1 MIQLIHKNLLM
12 LGVLTFLGV
21 HLSFAAD
28 SNSIDPTPPSF
39 TVAADGKTCLCPDAS
54 DGDSGIVSIGGQDK
68 TFTKRNRTQLLALIN
83 TDPTNPEI
91 ALTCTSGIT
100 NMTDLFRNKSTF
112 NQDLSGWDVSDVTDM
127 RRMFQNSGFNQDIS
141 NWDVSNV
148 TNMNQ
153 MFRGTPFNQPLGD
166 WDVTN
171 VTRMHLMFK
180 QAASF
185 NQDIGNWQVQNV
197 ENMREMFS
205 SATSFNQ
212 DISSWDVSSVTNMV
226 RMFRGATVFNQDLSN
241 WCVSQI
247 PVEPTDFA
255 LNSALTNPN
264 LPNWGVPCAGDA
276 NPNFTLGADGK
287 TCLCPDAADGES
299 GPLTINGTEKTF
311 TKRSLAQLQSLI
323 STNINDPEIALTC
336 TSGITN
342 MQDLFNGKDT
352 FNQDLSSWD
361 VSNVTNMRRLFF
373 RANAFDQDIS
383 NWDVS
388 SVTDMN
394 QMFRQ
399 AFIFNQDIGDWDVL
413 NVTNM
418 KFMFRQAFQFNQ
430 DIGDWDVSS
439 ATNMDGM
446 FQQATVFNQDLTD
459 WCVEQIASE
468 PTEFSQSSALTS
480 GNAPDWG
487 AACEDLANPNFV
499 LAADGMTCLCPFAN
513 DGETGVLTIN
523 GVNKIFTKR
532 SLAELQTI
540 IANNANDSQIA
551 LTCTSGITDMQE
563 LFKDKTTFNLDLSAW
578 DVSSVTNMRS
588 MFQNTA
594 FDHNISHW
602 DVSDVTNMR
611 FMFSNTPF
619 NHAIGDWDVSS
630 VTDMNFMFL
639 ESQLFNQD
647 IGLWNVTN
655 VTTMTDMFGQATMFN
670 QDISAWNVENVTNM
684 DRMFRL
690 AAAFN
695 QDLSNWCVEQIE
707 NEPSQF
713 AEDTFENGNR
723 PNWGAS
729 CDGTGN
735 PNFTLAA
742 DGKTCLC
749 PDATDGETGILL
761 VNGINQVFTKRN
773 LTQLKA
779 LRDNDPNDPEIAL
792 TCTSGITNMEN
803 LFNGQNGFNQD
814 LSSWDVSNVTTM
826 RRMFQN
832 SGFDQDISNWDVSNV
847 TNMSQLFR
855 GTPFNQAIGDWDVSS
870 VTNMQLMFKQAS
882 DFNQDI
888 DDWTTVSVTNMRE
901 MFDQASSF
909 NQDVSG
915 WEVENVTNMSGMFR
929 NASIFDQDLSLWCV
943 EQIASAPTD
952 FATGS
957 PLNSSPSNHPDWGAT
972 CATDIVYTT
981 ANGFQPV
988 DPNNDTAVTYNLDVQ
1003 DGTAVITAALTFGS
1017 ITVRPGAVI
1026 DLDEDIIVIDEM
1038 LFESDASGSGQ
1049 IADMTGVTITGDVRV
1064 QRYIPAK
1071 RAFRFLSSAVGGQSF
1086 ADSWQQ
1092 DTHITGAQGIVGQ
1105 TSPEG
1110 LDYTNSGFASLFT
1123 YDVQNDDWAAVLN
1136 TKTTNLEVG
1145 TGYRLFVRGDR
1156 TIDLNDNNAP
1166 ATVTTLEARGNLMVG
1181 DLTTGTDLPALSS
1194 MPSKFSLVGNPYQA
1208 VVDFSATDRT
1218 NLTDFIYV
1226 WDASIAGDNGNGGYV
1241 TVPLGVGPQA
1251 PSASD
1256 ATKYL
1261 APGQAIF
1268 VENTAAGNASI
1279 VFSESDKAVEE
1290 AQVTVFDT
1298 YADFFINSRLFSTS
1312 NYQNNDRESD
1322 AISIRF
1328 NQSYTTIASS
1338 GEDSGK
1344 LPNPGEN
1351 YAVLNNGYRAI
1362 DNQNIP
1368 VDGHQIDLSIW
1379 NYQELDYTLTFSYE
1393 NQPSNLKVYLHDTYL
1408 NTQIELTGNDVYSF
1422 TADSNLPGSVA
1433 PTRFHLSFENQTLSN
1448 TDFALSGIS
1457 LYPNPVQGEL
1467 NINLPSG
1474 IEISTVKVFNTL
1486 GQQVQSTTRS
1496 QVDMSGLT
1504 SGVYFVEITT
1514 NKGQH
1519 TQKVIKD

>member
-1 MIQLIHKNLLM
+1 M
-12 LGVLTFLGV
+12 
-21 HLSFAAD
+21 
-28 SNSIDPTPPSF
+28 
-39 TVAADGKTCLCPDAS
+39 
-54 DGDSGIVSIGGQDK
+54 
-68 TFTKRNRTQLLALIN
+68 
-83 TDPTNPEI
+83 
-91 ALTCTSGIT
+91 
-100 NMTDLFRNKSTF
+100 
-112 NQDLSGWDVSDVTDM
+112 
-127 RRMFQNSGFNQDIS
+127 
-141 NWDVSNV
+141 
-148 TNMNQ
+148 
-153 MFRGTPFNQPLGD
+153 
-166 WDVTN
+166 
-171 VTRMHLMFK
+171 
-180 QAASF
+180 
-185 NQDIGNWQVQNV
+185 
-197 ENMREMFS
+197 
-205 SATSFNQ
+205 
-212 DISSWDVSSVTNMV
+212 
-226 RMFRGATVFNQDLSN
+226 
-241 WCVSQI
+241 
-247 PVEPTDFA
+247 
-255 LNSALTNPN
+255 
-264 LPNWGVPCAGDA
+264 
-276 NPNFTLGADGK
+276 
-287 TCLCPDAADGES
+287 
-299 GPLTINGTEKTF
+299 
-311 TKRSLAQLQSLI
+311 SL
-323 STNINDPEIALTC
+323 
-336 TSGITN
+336 
-342 MQDLFNGKDT
+342 
-352 FNQDLSSWD
+352 
-361 VSNVTNMRRLFF
+361 
-373 RANAFDQDIS
+373 
-383 NWDVS
+383 
-388 SVTDMN
+388 
-394 QMFRQ
+394 
-399 AFIFNQDIGDWDVL
+399 
-413 NVTNM
+413 
-418 KFMFRQAFQFNQ
+418 
-430 DIGDWDVSS
+430 
-439 ATNMDGM
+439 
-446 FQQATVFNQDLTD
+446 
-459 WCVEQIASE
+459 
-468 PTEFSQSSALTS
+468 
-480 GNAPDWG
+480 
-487 AACEDLANPNFV
+487 
-499 LAADGMTCLCPFAN
+499 
-513 DGETGVLTIN
+513 
-523 GVNKIFTKR
+523 
-532 SLAELQTI
+532 
-540 IANNANDSQIA
+540 
-551 LTCTSGITDMQE
+551 
-563 LFKDKTTFNLDLSAW
+563 
-578 DVSSVTNMRS
+578 
-588 MFQNTA
+588 
-594 FDHNISHW
+594 
-602 DVSDVTNMR
+602 
-611 FMFSNTPF
+611 
-619 NHAIGDWDVSS
+619 
-630 VTDMNFMFL
+630 MFL
-639 ESQLFNQD
+639 EAQLFNQD
-647 IGLWNVTN
+647 IGLWNVSN

-713 AEDTFENGNR
+713 AENTFENGNR

-729 CDGTGN
+729 CDGIGN

-761 VNGINQVFTKRN
+761 VNGVNQVFTKRN

-792 TCTSGITNMEN
+792 TCTSGITDMED
-803 LFNGQNGFNQD
+803 LFKDIDGFNQD
-814 LSSWDVSNVTTM
+814 LSSWDVSNVTNM
-826 RRMFQN
+826 RRMFLN
-832 SGFDQDISNWDVSNV
+832 TDFNYDIGNWDVGNV
-847 TNMSQLFR
+847 TNMTQMFR
-855 GTPFNQAIGDWDVSS
+855 GTPFNQPIVDWNVSNVTRMQLMFKDTPDFNQQIINWDVSS
-870 VTNMQLMFKQAS
+870 VT
-882 DFNQDI
+882 D
-888 DDWTTVSVTNMRE
+888 MRE
-901 MFDQASSF
+901 MFDGASAF
-909 NQDVSG
+909 NQDIGNWNVS
-915 WEVENVTNMSGMFR
+915 NVTNMSGMF
-929 NASIFDQDLSLWCV
+929 NDASTFNQDIGDWDVSKVTTMDNMFASATSFNQGIGGWDVSSVTTMNSMFNGATTFDQDLSLWCV

-1136 TKTTNLEVG
+1136 TKTTNLEAG

-1194 MPSKFSLVGNPYQA
+1194 MPNKFSLVGNPYQA

-1241 TVPLGVGPQA
+1241 TVPLGVGPEV

-1408 NTQIELTGNDVYSF
+1408 NTQTELTGNDVYSF
-1422 TADSNLPGSVA
+1422 TADANLPGSVA

-1474 IEISTVKVFNTL
+1474 TEISTVKVFNTL
-1486 GQQVQSTTRS
+1486 GQQVQRATRS